1 MPLGSNAELDFM
13 LKDSGVPVSYG
24 AAPVQNTYGHRDRGE
39 ILVEGEAPMQLHG
52 RAQTLVIREGSLAGL
67 TNHTQ
72 ITIDGAAFTIT
83 DPGVPDTE
91 GWRRITVV
99 EGAP

>member
-1 MPLGSNAELDFM
+1 M
-13 LKDSGVPVSYG
+13 LKDSGVPVAYG
-24 AAPVQNTYGHRDRGE
+24 AAPVQNAYGHLDRGE

-52 RAQTLVIREGSLAGL
+52 RAQTLVIREGALAGL
-67 TNHTQ
+67 KNHTE
-72 ITIDGAAFTIT
+72 ITIDAVAFTIT

>member
-1 MPLGSNAELDFM
+1 M
-13 LKDSGVPVSYG
+13 LQDSGVAVAYG
-24 AAPVQNTYGHRDRGE
+24 AAPVQNTYGHLDRGE
-39 ILVEGEAPMQLHG
+39 ILVEGDNAPMQLLG

-67 TNHTQ
+67 KNHTQ
-72 ITIDGAAFTIT
+72 ITIDGAAYTIT
-83 DPGVPDTE
+83 DVGVPDTE